1 VAQLE
6 PADRVIVAD
15 DDRLDRV
22 AEAFALVID
31 AESPWTFQHSRGVAA
46 TGVAIAQVMGYPD
59 EQIREIRRAAL
70 LHDIGKLGVSS
81 LILDKPG
88 ALTDDEFRAMRRH
101 PMATREI
108 LMRTGCFRHLA
119 SAAAS
124 HHERLDGSGYDLGLK
139 RSELPMLTRVLCT
152 ADVCD
157 ALRAS
162 RPYRP
167 GMPLERVIDVMGREV
182 GNAIDPTCFE
192 ALQVAI
198 QDQTLDRQS
207 ATEVPAVRLVSALA
221 EDYRQAA

>member
-1 VAQLE
+1 M
-6 PADRVIVAD
+6 
-15 DDRLDRV
+15 
-22 AEAFALVID
+22 ID
-31 AESPWTFQHSRGVAA
+31 AKSPWTFQHSRGVAA
-46 TGVAIAQVMGYPD
+46 TGVAIAQVMGYAD
-59 EQIREIRRAAL
+59 EQVREIRRAAL

-101 PMATREI
+101 PVATREI

-124 HHERLDGSGYDLGLK
+124 HHERLDGSGYDLGLN
-139 RSELPMLTRVLCT
+139 RSSLPMLTRVLCT

-167 GMPLERVIDVMGREV
+167 SMPIERVLDVMGREV

-192 ALQVAI
+192 ALQIAVH
-198 QDQTLDRQS
+198 DETLDRQS
-207 ATEVPAVRLVSALA
+207 ATEVPVVRLVSALA

>member
-1 VAQLE
+1 
-6 PADRVIVAD
+6 
-15 DDRLDRV
+15 
-22 AEAFALVID
+22 
-31 AESPWTFQHSRGVAA
+31 
-46 TGVAIAQVMGYPD
+46 
-59 EQIREIRRAAL
+59 
-70 LHDIGKLGVSS
+70 
-81 LILDKPG
+81 
-88 ALTDDEFRAMRRH
+88 MRRH
-101 PMATREI
+101 PAATREI

-124 HHERLDGSGYDLGLK
+124 HHERLDGSGYDLGLD
-139 RSELPMLTRVLCT
+139 RGALPMLTRVLCT

-167 GMPLERVIDVMGREV
+167 GMPIERVLDIMRRDV

-192 ALQVAI
+192 ALQIAVH
-198 QDQTLDRQS
+198 DETLDRQS